1 MSGNHHLQDLK
12 ATYTAY
18 EPYLDS
24 SSSGTSSSASSR
36 SVSSLSAAEQEK
48 LIAAL
53 KGLHVRTHDALLA
66 LCCALDIEGRRT
78 DPDAKVQALM
88 VQAWSGL
95 NRTKKLRFWRRNPLC
110 AFPSSLET
118 VLGGVAW
125 SVGGDMRG
133 SFLQCVFALYASSD
147 LENSGGV
154 ALTTSSF
161 AMMWRTAGGV
171 QLECSR
177 HWAEWLEGRRVSLID
192 LLENGDFWESAP
204 FRWQNSHSEINRLLA
219 FVDARHCP
227 FQPIKMHRRP
237 TAARPK
243 LPKAAASLLPE
254 KSESA
259 LVKRMSVFSAL
270 PRVDYD
276 TGDAHAAAHVDK
288 TLVKRIKAVLPSS
301 ECEAYVDLG
310 MPDPRV
316 IAAAFANLTVE
327 FRHWA

>member
-1 MSGNHHLQDLK
+1 M
-12 ATYTAY
+12 
-18 EPYLDS
+18 
-24 SSSGTSSSASSR
+24 
-36 SVSSLSAAEQEK
+36 
-48 LIAAL
+48 
-53 KGLHVRTHDALLA
+53 
-66 LCCALDIEGRRT
+66 
-78 DPDAKVQALM
+78 
-88 VQAWSGL
+88 
-95 NRTKKLRFWRRNPLC
+95 RFWRRNPLC

-237 TAARPK
+237 TAARPE

-270 PRVDYD
+270 PRDDYD